1 MSLKIDDYKDF
12 EMFYKLP
19 QELFDE
25 CFNGLSIGAKVLY
38 AILRDKWGQSQK
50 NGWHDEKGIY
60 CNFSVKLLSE
70 VMSCSEKTIISYKKE
85 LSDYHL
91 ISERR
96 QFNSTN
102 KIYVNRVSEAKKHVH
117 EDFTCTEMKKLHHV
131 HEDFTCTEMKKLHHV
146 HEDFTCTE
154 MKKLQSNQTNIN
166 QTNLTNI
173 NDDNDTVEKFENIQ
187 SGTIAQ
193 TLKSRGFK
201 LDQIQF
207 QQLFDYISL
216 DGMSIELVQLAISKS
231 ADNEA
236 RNFRYLKSILDNWKK
251 SNVSTVEEAEKADE
265 QYKTSKKSKTY
276 GNRKESGTYPI
287 KNPVFSPYTDL
298 LPWEEDEEG

>member
-1 MSLKIDDYKDF
+1 MALKIDDYKDF

-25 CFNGLSIGAKVLY
+25 CFKGLSIGAKVLY

-50 NGWHDEKGIY
+50 NGWHDENGIY

-70 VMSCSEKTIISYKKE
+70 AMGCSERSITAYKKE
-85 LSDYHL
+85 LNDYHL
-91 ISERR
+91 IFESR

-102 KIYVNRVSEAKKHVH
+102 KIYVNRVSEAKKNVH
-117 EDFTCTEMKKLHHV
+117 AEFACTETQNLRHTHA
-131 HEDFTCTEMKKLHHV
+131 EFACTETQNLP
-146 HEDFTCTE
+146 T
-154 MKKLQSNQTNIN
+154 NQTNIN
-166 QTNLTNI
+166 QTNLTRLND
-173 NDDNDTVEKFENIQ
+173 NDDRPQKLENIQ

-193 TLKSRGFK
+193 TLRSRGFK

-207 QQLFDYISL
+207 QQLFDYIAL
-216 DGMSIELVQLAISKS
+216 DGMNIELVQLAISKS

-251 SNVSTVEEAEKADE
+251 NGVTTVEEAEQADE
-265 QYKTSKKSKTY
+265 KYKSSKKPKTY
-276 GNRKESGTYPI
+276 NGQKDFKSGKYALLG
-287 KNPVFSPYTDL
+287 TDISVHEIDPEL
-298 LPWEEDEEG
+298 GF